1 MGNRNL
7 LNRYYTAFNAGDM
20 DAYERFMDPD
30 IVVRYPQSGEV
41 FRGRENAMAVLRGY
55 PGALPSFEPTD
66 VAGSDHSVSVVSPI
80 PFGLPSIAI
89 TGGDDRY
96 VVQGFMRYVD
106 GSFTHMVV
114 IVEIVNDL
122 VVAETTYFADPFAG
136 PDWRHP
142 FADPDQRNV
151 RT

>member
-1 MGNRNL
+1 MGNRDL

-66 VAGSDHSVSVVSPI
+66 VEGSDHSVSVVSPI

-122 VVAETTYFADPFAG
+122 VVAETTYFADPFEG
-136 PDWRHP
+136 PDWRRP
-142 FADPDQRNV
+142 FADPD
-151 RT
+151 

>member
-1 MGNRNL
+1 MGNRDL
-7 LNRYYTAFNAGDM
+7 LKRYYTAFNDGDL

-55 PGALPSFEPTD
+55 PDALPNFEPTD
-66 VAGSDHSVSVVSPI
+66 VEGSDHSVSVVSPI

-96 VVQGFMRYVD
+96 VVQGLMRYVD
-106 GSFTHMVV
+106 GSLTHMVV
-114 IVEIVNDL
+114 LVEIVNDL
-122 VVAETTYFADPFAG
+122 VVAETTYFADPFDG

-142 FADPDQRNV
+142 FTDPE
-151 RT
+151 